1 MLRSEVTKEDC
12 VCECA
17 PTGFICSSYCSSHRC
32 QSSTVT
38 ITVSVN
44 CAFTSVGTSLYSL
57 HAHFV
62 MTSHWLLLPFC
73 CTKMHKLKILNV
85 LWRLSIKPKS
95 VCVRFSHQRNCKQK
109 RNNIT
114 ECTDELWC
122 CCWKHIYLKLTFILF
137 SFSWLWWSAST
148 FLGDNAKHLIVP
160 GSSEGQFTSFQYSTN
175 FICLGLRVLVGQ
187 DKTFEDIT
195 SFITNTTQK
204 SLFVACLHLD
214 MIVCRNYNYYIIF
227 YNKYRSLDL

>member
-1 MLRSEVTKEDC
+1 MSYDAAAENTFTSNLL
-12 VCECA
+12 
-17 PTGFICSSYCSSHRC
+17 SYCS
-32 QSSTVT
+32 
-38 ITVSVN
+38 
-44 CAFTSVGTSLYSL
+44 
-57 HAHFV
+57 HFLGCDDLQ
-62 MTSHWLLLPFC
+62 LL
-73 CTKMHKLKILNV
+73 
-85 LWRLSIKPKS
+85 
-95 VCVRFSHQRNCKQK
+95 
-109 RNNIT
+109 
-114 ECTDELWC
+114 
-122 CCWKHIYLKLTFILF
+122 
-137 SFSWLWWSAST
+137 